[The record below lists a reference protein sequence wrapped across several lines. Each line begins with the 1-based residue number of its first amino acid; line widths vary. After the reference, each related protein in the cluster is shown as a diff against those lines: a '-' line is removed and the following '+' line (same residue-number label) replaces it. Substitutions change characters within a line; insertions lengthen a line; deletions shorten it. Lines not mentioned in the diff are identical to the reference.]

1 MKNAGPE
8 GFAGFPVLLCVGKG
22 LAPPESPRA
31 RPGEPRA
38 GQATA
43 PTTAPQKVRAPSGR
57 ELAARYRAP
66 AEAQRKR
73 AAVP

>member
-1 MKNAGPE
+1 MKHAGRE
-8 GFAGFPVLLCVGKG
+8 GFAGFPVLLWVGEG

-43 PTTAPQKVRAPSGR
+43 PTPVDWGC
-57 ELAARYRAP
+57 
-66 AEAQRKR
+66 
-73 AAVP
+73 AVPKGSLRHGLRHATSLPEGGFFVQL

>member
-8 GFAGFPVLLCVGKG
+8 GFAGFPVLLCVGEG

-43 PTTAPQKVRAPSGR
+43 PTTAPQEVRRSPLAPSVMAYAMPPPSLR
-57 ELAARYRAP
+57 EAFLRL
-66 AEAQRKR
+66 
-73 AAVP
+73 